1 METPLI
7 VTDFLEQAR
16 DYYGE
21 QEAIVGTDGDRFTYA
36 EFGERADRF
45 AAALQKRG
53 IEKGD
58 RVAVLDPNTQY
69 HLEAAFGAMQLGAV
83 HTPLNY
89 RLEPDDYEYILSD
102 AGVDA
107 IFADY
112 EYAEKIEAIRDEVPT
127 ETFVTND
134 TESVDGEWEDFDAVV
149 SAAGTEFE
157 QPEMAED
164 EIITIN
170 YTSGTT
176 GDPKGVCRTHRTETL
191 HAYLMSIYHEITD
204 DDTYLWTLPMFHVN
218 GWGHIYAVTGMGAT
232 HVCTRGVNPDKVVTA
247 IREEDVSFLCAAPAV
262 LNQLI
267 DYYEEHAAPK
277 GQRIEGSAELR
288 SADHSSG
295 QSPREDGET
304 AGAGEPEM
312 MGEKQVRVTTAGS
325 APPEATI
332 RAVEDRFSW
341 YLKHLYGATE
351 TGPLITI
358 SDAKRLM
365 TDDNRFEIKKRQGMG
380 VLGTD
385 VRVVDEDGEDVPRDD
400 QTLGEIA
407 VRGNQ
412 IMDRYW
418 NKPEATE
425 EAFSDR
431 VEGYY
436 HTGDLATV
444 DENGMIAIR
453 DRKKDIIISGGE
465 NISSIELED
474 TLFDHDA
481 VADAAVIPAPSDE
494 WGETPKAF
502 VVPSNGDPT
511 DPPVSADELTEFTR
525 DRLASYKVVRRIEYV
540 EELPKTAT
548 GKTQKYEL
556 RQQEWADEDRM
567 IGEG

>member
-16 DYYGE
+16 THYGGE
-21 QEAIVGTDGDRFTYA
+21 EAIVGADGDRFTYA

-45 AAALQKRG
+45 SAALQERG

-58 RVAVLDPNTQY
+58 RVAVLDPNTHY
-69 HLEAAFGAMQLGAV
+69 HLEAAYGAMQIGAV
-83 HTPLNY
+83 FTPLNY
-89 RLEPDDYEYILSD
+89 RLTPDDYEYILSD

-107 IFADY
+107 IYADY
-112 EYAEKIEAIRDEVPT
+112 EYADKIEAIRDEIPT

-134 TESVDGEWEDFDAVV
+134 LERVEGGGADEAGRSSSSSAGAWEDFDALL
-149 SAAGTEFE
+149 SSAGTEFDR
-157 QPEMAED
+157 PEMSED

-176 GDPKGVCRTHRTETL
+176 GDPKGVCRTHRTESI
-191 HAYLMSIYHEITD
+191 HAYLMSIYHEISD
-204 DDTYLWTLPMFHVN
+204 DDVYLWTLPMFHVN

-232 HVCTRGVNPDKVVTA
+232 HVCTRGVNPDEVVEAVTT
-247 IREEDVSFLCAAPAV
+247 EDVSFLCAAPAV

-267 DYYEEHAAPK
+267 DYYEA
-277 GQRIEGSAELR
+277 Q
-288 SADHSSG
+288 
-295 QSPREDGET
+295 
-304 AGAGEPEM
+304 GEPEM
-312 MGEKQVRVTTAGS
+312 MGANRVRATTAGS

-332 RAVEDRFSW
+332 RAVEEEFGW

-365 TDDNRFEIKKRQGMG
+365 TDENRFELKKRQGMG
-380 VLGTD
+380 ILGTD
-385 VRVVDEDGEDVPRDD
+385 VRVVDEDGADVPRDD
-400 QTLGEIA
+400 ATLGEVV

-412 IMDRYW
+412 VMDRYW
-418 NKPEATE
+418 DKPEATE
-425 EAFSDR
+425 EAFNDR

-436 HTGDLATV
+436 HTGDLATM

-481 VADAAVIPAPSDE
+481 VADVAIIPAPSE
-494 WGETPKAF
+494 QWGETPKAF
-502 VVPSNGDPT
+502 VVPTNGDPEN
-511 DPPVSADELTEFTR
+511 PPVAADELTDFTR
-525 DRLASYKVVRRIEYV
+525 ERLASYKVVHRIEYV

-556 RQQEWADEDRM
+556 RQEEWDDEDRL

>member
-16 DYYGE
+16 SHYGDE
-21 QEAIVGTDGDRFTYA
+21 EAIVGADGERFTYA
-36 EFGERADRF
+36 EFGDRVDRF
-45 AAALQKRG
+45 AAALQARG

-58 RVAVLDPNTQY
+58 RVAVLDPNTHY
-69 HLEAAFGAMQLGAV
+69 HLEAAHGAMGIGAV

-107 IFADY
+107 IYADY
-112 EYAEKIEAIRDEVPT
+112 EYAEKIEAIRDDVPT
-127 ETFVTND
+127 ETFITND
-134 TESVDGEWEDFDAVV
+134 ADAVEGDWESFDAVLED
-149 SAAGTEFE
+149 TDPEYDR
-157 QPEMAED
+157 PEMAED
-164 EIITIN
+164 EVITIN

-176 GDPKGVCRTHRTETL
+176 GDPKGVCRTHRTETI

-232 HVCTRGVNPDKVVTA
+232 HVCTRGVNADDVVSS
-247 IREEDVSFLCAAPAV
+247 IRDEDVSLLCAAPAV

-267 DYYEEHAAPK
+267 DYYETE
-277 GQRIEGSAELR
+277 
-288 SADHSSG
+288 
-295 QSPREDGET
+295 
-304 AGAGEPEM
+304 GEPEM
-312 MGEKQVRVTTAGS
+312 TGANPVRVTTAGS

-332 RAVEDRFSW
+332 RAVEDRFGW

-358 SDAKRLM
+358 SDAKRLI
-365 TDDNRFEIKKRQGMG
+365 DDGNRFEIKKRQGMG

-385 VRVVDEDGEDVPRDD
+385 VRVVDEDGNDVPRDD
-400 QTLGEIA
+400 QTLGEVV

-425 EAFSDR
+425 EAFNDR

-436 HTGDLATV
+436 HTGDLATI
-444 DENGMIAIR
+444 DENGMIALR

-474 TLFDHDA
+474 TLFDHEA

-511 DPPVSADELTEFTR
+511 DPPVSAEELTDFTR
-525 DRLASYKVVRRIEYV
+525 EQLAGYKVVRRVEYV
-540 EELPKTAT
+540 KELPKTAT